1 MKNRGLGRGLEALL
15 GNDEDNI
22 EQNNDQLKM
31 MPIEKLS
38 AGKYQPRSIMNPE
51 PLEELAE
58 SIKAQGIMQPIL
70 VRMLTQNDYEI
81 VAGERRWRAAKI
93 AKLTEVPVLI
103 KEISDPSALAMAL
116 IENIQREDL
125 NVIEEARG
133 IKRLID
139 EFEMTHESAAS
150 SLGKSREA
158 VSNTLRLL
166 NLSEHVQ
173 TALLN
178 NKIAMGHAR
187 ALLSLTLDQQVMLCQ
202 KIITQKMSV
211 REIEKIVANSRPSN
225 ITSKKNN
232 DTDITH
238 LENEL
243 SEKLGMRV
251 SIQHKV
257 KGNGTVKINYPSL
270 GQLDLILKKL
280 K

>member
-15 GNDEDNI
+15 GDNEDNT
-22 EQNNDQLKM
+22 EKTNNQLKM
-31 MPIEKLS
+31 MPIGKLS
-38 AGKYQPRSIMNPE
+38 AGKYQPRSIMDPE
-51 PLEELAE
+51 PLGELAE

-93 AKLTEVPVLI
+93 ANLTEVPVLI
-103 KEISDPSALAMAL
+103 KEISDSSALAMAL

-139 EFEMTHESAAS
+139 EFEMTHESAAL

-158 VSNTLRLL
+158 VSNILRLL

-178 NKIAMGHAR
+178 NKIGMGHAR
-187 ALLSLTLDQQVMLCQ
+187 ALLPVSLDQQVMLCQ
-202 KIITQKMSV
+202 KIITKKMSV
-211 REIEKIVANSRPSN
+211 RDIEKIVANSRIGS
-225 ITSKKNN
+225 TKNK
-232 DTDITH
+232 DEDIAR
-238 LENEL
+238 LENDL
-243 SEKLGMRV
+243 SEKLGMKV

-257 KGNGTVKINYPSL
+257 KGNGTIKINYPSL
-270 GQLDLILKKL
+270 EQLDLILKKL

>member
-1 MKNRGLGRGLEALL
+1 M
-15 GNDEDNI
+15 D
-22 EQNNDQLKM
+22 
-31 MPIEKLS
+31 
-38 AGKYQPRSIMNPE
+38 PE

-93 AKLTEVPVLI
+93 ANLTEVPVLI
-103 KEISDPSALAMAL
+103 KEISDSSALAMAL

-139 EFEMTHESAAS
+139 EFEMTHESAAL

-158 VSNTLRLL
+158 VSNILRLL

-178 NKIAMGHAR
+178 NKVGMGHAR
-187 ALLSLTLDQQVMLCQ
+187 ALLPLSLDQQVMLCQ
-202 KIITQKMSV
+202 KIITQKLSV
-211 REIEKIVANSRPSN
+211 RDIEKLVANSRPSN
-225 ITSKKNN
+225 IKNIKNN
-232 DTDITH
+232 DKDIAR
-238 LENEL
+238 LEDDL
-243 SEKLGMRV
+243 SEKLGMNV

-257 KGNGTVKINYPSL
+257 KGNGTIKINYPSL
-270 GQLDLILKKL
+270 EQLDLVLMKL

>member
-15 GNDEDNI
+15 GNDEDNT
-22 EQNNDQLKM
+22 EQSNDQLKM
-31 MPIEKLS
+31 MSIEKLS
-38 AGKYQPRSIMNPE
+38 AGKYQPRSIMDSE

-70 VRMLTQNDYEI
+70 VRMLTKNDYEI

-93 AKLTEVPVLI
+93 ANLTEVPVLI
-103 KEISDPSALAMAL
+103 KEISDSSALAMAL

-139 EFEMTHESAAS
+139 EFEMTHESAAL

-158 VSNTLRLL
+158 VSNILRLL

-178 NKIAMGHAR
+178 NKVGMGHAR
-187 ALLSLTLDQQVMLCQ
+187 ALLPLSLDQQVMLCQ
-202 KIITQKMSV
+202 KIITQKLSV
-211 REIEKIVANSRPSN
+211 RDIEKLVANSRPSN
-225 ITSKKNN
+225 IKNIKNN
-232 DTDITH
+232 DKDIAR
-238 LENEL
+238 LEDDL
-243 SEKLGMRV
+243 SEKLGMNV

-257 KGNGTVKINYPSL
+257 KGNGTIKINYPSL
-270 GQLDLILKKL
+270 EQLDLVLMKL

>member
-15 GNDEDNI
+15 GDNEDNT
-22 EQNNDQLKM
+22 EKTNNQLKM

-38 AGKYQPRSIMNPE
+38 AGKYQPRSIMDPE

-93 AKLTEVPVLI
+93 ANLTEVPVLI
-103 KEISDPSALAMAL
+103 KEISDSSALAMAL

-139 EFEMTHESAAS
+139 EFEMTHESAAL

-158 VSNTLRLL
+158 VSNILRLL

-178 NKIAMGHAR
+178 NKVGMGHAR
-187 ALLSLTLDQQVMLCQ
+187 ALLPLSLDQQVMLCQ
-202 KIITQKMSV
+202 KIITQKLSV
-211 REIEKIVANSRPSN
+211 RDIEKLVANSRPSN
-225 ITSKKNN
+225 IKNIKNN
-232 DTDITH
+232 DKDIAR
-238 LENEL
+238 LEDDL
-243 SEKLGMRV
+243 SEKLGMNV

-257 KGNGTVKINYPSL
+257 KGNGTIKINYPSL
-270 GQLDLILKKL
+270 EQLDLVLMKL